1 MNDVQTKI
9 DKILSETQTLRDE
22 LIVQMNLGKS
32 EAKEELAELDGKY
45 ELYKQKSKEIVDV
58 AGDTA
63 AELRI
68 AAELGLDSSKDI
80 GAAIELAAEELKAGF
95 ERIKNIV

>member
-9 DKILSETQTLRDE
+9 EKILAETQTLRDE

-32 EAKEELAELDGKY
+32 EAKEELAELDDKY
-45 ELYKQKSKEIVDV
+45 ELYKLKSKEIVDV

-68 AAELGLDSSKDI
+68 VAELGLDSSKDI
-80 GAAIELAAEELKAGF
+80 GTAIELAAEELKAGF

>member
-9 DKILSETQTLRDE
+9 DKILAETQTLRDE

-32 EAKEELAELDGKY
+32 EAKDEFARLDDKY
-45 ELYKQKSKEIVDV
+45 ELYKQKSKEVADV

-68 AAELGLDSSKDI
+68 VAELGLDSSKDI
-80 GAAIELAAEELKAGF
+80 GTAIELAVEELKAGF

>member
-32 EAKEELAELDGKY
+32 EAKEELAQLDEKY

-68 AAELGLDSSKDI
+68 VAELGLDSSKDI
-80 GAAIELAAEELKAGF
+80 GTAIELAAEELKAGF

>member
-1 MNDVQTKI
+1 M
-9 DKILSETQTLRDE
+9 
-22 LIVQMNLGKS
+22 
-32 EAKEELAELDGKY
+32 
-45 ELYKQKSKEIVDV
+45 QKSKEIVDV

-68 AAELGLDSSKDI
+68 VAELGLDSSKDI
-80 GAAIELAAEELKAGF
+80 GTAIELAAEELKAGF